1 MADDADREYAG
12 DAGDADRIA
21 REYRR
26 RRPVPKALLAL
37 MVFCLLTAAQ
47 QTWRTFTSSPSS
59 ALVPEWLSTAG
70 AVALWVPLAA
80 LALDQWRG
88 RTLVTARGVTVR
100 GAVRTRSVAW
110 EDVHDIRV
118 EPRRRDTHGLTPRSP
133 AYLYATDGRRILLP
147 RLDEWQLDDPYAEVA
162 ELRAT
167 VALRDGGVG
176 EAPWAEAEARVR
188 WRAGHRTAW
197 QRANLGAALVLAAM
211 VVLWAGRAL
220 VTGAQGQPFLL
231 LVCVPLASLAVL
243 AALLHGWWE
252 VRAGR
257 G

>member
-1 MADDADREYAG
+1 MADDADGEYA
-12 DAGDADRIA
+12 DDVDRIA

-37 MVFCLLTAAQ
+37 MAFCLLTAAQ
-47 QTWRTFTSSPSS
+47 QTWRTFASSRSS

-80 LALDQWRG
+80 LALEQWRG
-88 RTLVTARGVTVR
+88 RTVVTAHGVTVR

-110 EDVHDIRV
+110 ADVHDIRV

-162 ELRAT
+162 ELRAA
-167 VALRDGGVG
+167 VALPDGGVG
-176 EAPWAEAEARVR
+176 EAPWAEARVR

-220 VTGAQGQPFLL
+220 VTGTQGQPFLL
-231 LVCVPLASLAVL
+231 LVCVPLASLAVPT
-243 AALLHGWWE
+243 ALLHGWWE
-252 VRAGR
+252 VPAGR